1 MKWFCAAG
9 RKGPGSGLIAAILVC
24 LTIGAEAQELRL
36 AASPWSPY
44 VDQRLY
50 QSGVAAALATAALER
65 AGYDS
70 TLTIGS
76 WPEVMVDTQ
85 EGAYDVLVGVWFTE
99 ERAEALAFSEPF
111 LDNEIK
117 FLKRADSEIRF
128 RGIEDLAGLRIGV
141 VSDYAYNREA
151 VDTTGI
157 EIATAG
163 SVRENVESLLAD
175 ELDLVLADARVVMYE
190 VNQLVV
196 ARRVT
201 LLPEAVI
208 TRGLRI
214 AVSRARADHE
224 EIIEAFEAA
233 VAAMR
238 SDGSYNQLLANY
250 RISL

>member
-1 MKWFCAAG
+1 MRIF
-9 RKGPGSGLIAAILVC
+9 IAAVLVC
-24 LTIGAEAQELRL
+24 LTIAAEAQELSL
-36 AASPWSPY
+36 AASTWSPY

-50 QSGVAAALATAALER
+50 ERGVAVAVATTALER
-65 AGYDS
+65 AGYDPS
-70 TLTIGS
+70 LTIGS

-85 EGAYDVLVGVWFTE
+85 DGTHDVLVGVWFTE
-99 ERAEALAFSEPF
+99 ERSTELAFSEPF

-117 FLKRADSEIRF
+117 FLKRADSDIRF
-128 RGIEDLAGLRIGV
+128 RSVEDLAGLRIGV

-157 EIATAG
+157 EITAAG
-163 SVRENVESLLAD
+163 SVRENVESLLAG
-175 ELDLVLADARVVMYE
+175 ELDLVLADARVAMYE
-190 VNQLVV
+190 INQLVV

-214 AVSRARADHE
+214 AVSRTRPDHE
-224 EIIEAFEAA
+224 GIVEAFNAA
-233 VAAMR
+233 IAAMR
-238 SDGSYNQLLANY
+238 SDGSYSQLLASF